1 MKPSRNHQYGIK
13 DLRLDNIVVFLI
25 KNQEETYLTD
35 GDVNSH
41 TGVGRMYQ
49 EMIDNVLQL
58 RHIVFSKLKLARL
71 DYAKQTE
78 ISMNWVDI
86 ATACAILYG
95 LNTGMVVRYL
105 KGKYIGESTNAINIL
120 EKVSP
125 YISDVNCEHIKCIIN
140 QGWPSHINF
149 KRTMI
154 VSIWSFKK
162 GTNKPSFSSQKSRQ
176 NPWIKR
182 RRTAMSYPLDH
193 G

>member
-78 ISMNWVDI
+78 ISMN
-86 ATACAILYG
+86 
-95 LNTGMVVRYL
+95 
-105 KGKYIGESTNAINIL
+105 
-120 EKVSP
+120 
-125 YISDVNCEHIKCIIN
+125 
-140 QGWPSHINF
+140 
-149 KRTMI
+149 
-154 VSIWSFKK
+154 
-162 GTNKPSFSSQKSRQ
+162 
-176 NPWIKR
+176 
-182 RRTAMSYPLDH
+182 
-193 G
+193 